1 MADIE
6 TLEAVHEIIKTS
18 FDTIRE
24 FVAGFR
30 EDDKINLLSVRKQK
44 LVERS
49 HEWET
54 NYIEVNRLKPGE
66 DIPKNSI
73 RVSNSSVDVKL
84 PDIVLPTFSGEFS
97 EWTAF
102 IDLYNSLIHTN
113 TKLSDVQKLH
123 YLKGALTGSASN
135 IISSSK
141 LSNENYTVAYNL
153 ILKTYDNKFL
163 IINAHLNSIDKIS
176 SISKGSFENLRAFL
190 NNARQQVQALTAL
203 FEPVKYWDVVLL
215 FMLSKKL
222 DNNTRVAWNLS
233 QASAELPTL
242 NSFFNFIEMRVVV
255 LENSSSDCKGPSAKT
270 VNTIVKKASQ
280 PCICCKREHALFQCA
295 DFKALDVEQK
305 RKELVS
311 KHLFCVRCIASRRGI
326 SKCKYKYPCSI
337 CKESH
342 NSLLHEEKVSPI
354 NNSNIL
360 MTHSNPQTLL
370 STVSLIIF
378 DANGKRHSVRALL
391 DSGSQINLITKSL
404 ASRLQLP
411 INSSLYN
418 ISVLQGQSMTCNK
431 SVKIKIKSKL
441 TSFEHKS
448 NRLVDD
454 AELYFDILQ
463 QGCIRLGKNLPILRN
478 SRFGWLLSGV
488 YSGDAGSES
497 YVGFVSNEDL
507 HEELARFWQVE
518 EVSLSNS
525 LTGSDKA
532 CEEHFVSNVH
542 RLGNGQFEVALP
554 FIDGKKYQ
562 LGNSFTQARTRFL
575 NLERRLVKNKDLN
588 LAYSNFINEYAKLGH
603 AELTSLTGEDFD
615 NKYYF
620 LPVFKDG
627 NVNKIRVVF
636 DASCKTSTGL
646 SLNNVMHT
654 GPKLQQ
660 DLFSILIRIRCHLY
674 VFVADIVK
682 MYRQI
687 KVRDADAN
695 LQLIIWRD
703 SPQKR
708 LDIYKLNT
716 VTYGTSCAPYL
727 AMRCLKMLSEVNF
740 VKYPLASQTLDRDSY
755 VDDIITGASSE
766 QELGQLKLEVCSLL
780 KLGCFQLHKWSNF
793 SEQNNTVKTLG
804 LSWNPVEDIFKISYS
819 NLFITSTDTKRYVLS
834 TIARIYDPIGLIS
847 PITITAK
854 LIMQELWKCNLDWED
869 ALPDELQDSW
879 NDFRHHLSCLEGL
892 SVPRCFFKQVPVSI
906 QCHGFADASLLAYGA
921 CVYLRATY
929 EDGSISCHLI
939 CSKSKVAPLKQVTL
953 PRLELLA
960 AFLLAK
966 LYRRVMANGVV
977 KINESFLW
985 SDSSIV
991 LAWLRTEPSQLKMF
1005 VSNRVSQILELT
1017 PAVMWKHVSSKDNP
1031 ADIVSRGV
1039 RIASDLLSCDL
1050 WWHGP
1055 SWLCSTRENWPNRFC
1070 DPPKDKL
1077 PETRVLCAV
1086 SNTEDDDD
1094 IGIVLK
1100 SLSDRV
1106 SKFSKLVR
1114 IVAYCLRWRKKRR
1127 TVPLG
1132 DPLPAFE
1139 IQFATLRIFYLVQ
1152 LETFSITNDEDL

>member
-1 MADIE
+1 
-6 TLEAVHEIIKTS
+6 
-18 FDTIRE
+18 
-24 FVAGFR
+24 
-30 EDDKINLLSVRKQK
+30 
-44 LVERS
+44 
-49 HEWET
+49 
-54 NYIEVNRLKPGE
+54 
-66 DIPKNSI
+66 
-73 RVSNSSVDVKL
+73 
-84 PDIVLPTFSGEFS
+84 
-97 EWTAF
+97 
-102 IDLYNSLIHTN
+102 
-113 TKLSDVQKLH
+113 
-123 YLKGALTGSASN
+123 
-135 IISSSK
+135 
-141 LSNENYTVAYNL
+141 
-153 ILKTYDNKFL
+153 
-163 IINAHLNSIDKIS
+163 
-176 SISKGSFENLRAFL
+176 
-190 NNARQQVQALTAL
+190 
-203 FEPVKYWDVVLL
+203 
-215 FMLSKKL
+215 
-222 DNNTRVAWNLS
+222 
-233 QASAELPTL
+233 
-242 NSFFNFIEMRVVV
+242 
-255 LENSSSDCKGPSAKT
+255 
-270 VNTIVKKASQ
+270 
-280 PCICCKREHALFQCA
+280 
-295 DFKALDVEQK
+295 
-305 RKELVS
+305 
-311 KHLFCVRCIASRRGI
+311 
-326 SKCKYKYPCSI
+326 
-337 CKESH
+337 
-342 NSLLHEEKVSPI
+342 
-354 NNSNIL
+354 

-411 INSSLYN
+411 INSSLHN
-418 ISVLQGQSMTCNK
+418 LSVLQGQSMTCNK

-441 TSFEHKS
+441 TSFEHKLYCVIIDNITQHLPS
-448 NRLVDD
+448 SSIDYSHWRIPDHVQLADPDFNIPGPIDLLMG
-454 AELYFDILQ
+454 AELYFGILQ
-463 QGCIRLGKNLPILRN
+463 QGCIRLGKNLPILKN

-507 HEELARFWQVE
+507 HEELARFWQ
-518 EVSLSNS
+518 
-525 LTGSDKA
+525 T
-532 CEEHFVSNVH
+532 
-542 RLGNGQFEVALP
+542 
-554 FIDGKKYQ
+554 
-562 LGNSFTQARTRFL
+562 RTRFL

-588 LAYSNFINEYAKLGH
+588 LAYSNFINEYVKLSH

-620 LPVFKDG
+620 LLHHPVFKDG

-660 DLFSILIRIRCHLY
+660 DLFSILIRFRCHLY

-727 AMRCLKMLSEVNF
+727 AMRCLKMLSEENS
-740 VKYPLASQTLDRDSY
+740 VKYPLASQTLDRDCY

-780 KLGCFQLHKWSNF
+780 KLGCFQLHKWSSNSRSLLGDVPKEQQNLSATDF

-819 NLFITSTDTKRYVLS
+819 NVFITSTDTKRS
-834 TIARIYDPIGLIS
+834 
-847 PITITAK
+847 K
-854 LIMQELWKCNLDWED
+854 D

-892 SVPRCFFKQVPVSI
+892 SVPRCLFKQVPVSI

-960 AFLLAK
+960 ALLLAK
-966 LYRRVMANGVV
+966 LYRHVMA
-977 KINESFLW
+977 K
-985 SDSSIV
+985 
-991 LAWLRTEPSQLKMF
+991 
-1005 VSNRVSQILELT
+1005 ELT

-1050 WWHGP
+1050 GFVAPEKIGRIGFVIHQKISCRKHG
-1055 SWLCSTRENWPNRFC
+1055 
-1070 DPPKDKL
+1070 
-1077 PETRVLCAV
+1077 
-1086 SNTEDDDD
+1086 
-1094 IGIVLK
+1094 
-1100 SLSDRV
+1100 V

-1114 IVAYCLRWRKKRR
+1114 IVAYCLRWRKKRG

-1132 DPLPAFE
+1132 DPLSAFE

-1152 LETFSITNDEDL
+1152 LETFSITNDEDLETDKVSIHKLKSLNPFRDADGVLRVGGRLEHAKISFNQKHPIILPKKHVIVRMFLKSEHERLLHAGTQTVLGNVRLNYWPINGRNALKQIIHNCCKCARFKAAAAS